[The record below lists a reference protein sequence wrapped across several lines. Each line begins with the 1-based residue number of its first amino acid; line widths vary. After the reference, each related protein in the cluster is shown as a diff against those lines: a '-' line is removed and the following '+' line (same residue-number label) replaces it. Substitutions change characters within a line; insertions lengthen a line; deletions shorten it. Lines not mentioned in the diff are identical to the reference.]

1 MTAIAAILGPR
12 TFNQDWTRIM
22 RNTPANFANVACTKA
37 LPSAAEQQSPTPRH
51 SQFSA
56 AMRSPR
62 PLLAAAFLLASIVP
76 PAFAGNFWQPLCP
89 DGALCATAGQ
99 AFVAN
104 GKVLM
109 SPGDNSDLP
118 SQWVDATTLAG
129 MTTGMRDVSIL
140 APSGNYLA
148 VSGPRFTTYDAGGN
162 LLYGHHNSSIEF
174 QVIFESH
181 ATALGPALYF
191 GATSPATVFSGL
203 TLPGQA
209 PYIYLSR
216 DEGRTDT
223 MQTAN
228 ILMDGGRTNFAVS
241 ADGQRVWVIPGPATA
256 GLWQTPVAAGGSA
269 QLDFTRL
276 SRVDDG
282 SFPADVLQ
290 FRTVHGNA
298 NAPGGYAVALAT
310 DGMYISTDSGRSWS
324 RATFSGLVDDIAF
337 PTPNSADSQ
346 VIAARGSV
354 YLSLDRGQTWSEF
367 GRGLPADQYVL
378 SAVNGGVV
386 ADGRGGVFVCGAL
399 DCAGPAFG
407 KQATSGANF
416 SRVTEFHNTTLNHYF
431 ITADENEKTAIRSG
445 AAGAGWVETGQ
456 NFWAWTPNVLEE
468 SAFVCRFYGDPVK
481 GPNSHFYS
489 ASTDECRSLLGLQLS
504 TPVSEP
510 RWNSEGYEFKVSL
523 PDAGK
528 CRSGLV
534 PIYRAYNDGFAHG
547 VDSNHRYVVDRALLA
562 PLLAN
567 GWKDEGIAFCV
578 PAAAGA

>member
-1 MTAIAAILGPR
+1 M
-12 TFNQDWTRIM
+12 
-22 RNTPANFANVACTKA
+22 
-37 LPSAAEQQSPTPRH
+37 
-51 SQFSA
+51 
-56 AMRSPR
+56 
-62 PLLAAAFLLASIVP
+62 
-76 PAFAGNFWQPLCP
+76 
-89 DGALCATAGQ
+89 
-99 AFVAN
+99 FVDR
-104 GKVLM
+104 KDT
-109 SPGDNSDLP
+109 S
-118 SQWVDATTLAG
+118 ATT
-129 MTTGMRDVSIL
+129 SK
-140 APSGNYLA
+140 P
-148 VSGPRFTTYDAGGN
+148 
-162 LLYGHHNSSIEF
+162 
-174 QVIFESH
+174 VI
-181 ATALGPALYF
+181 AIVG
-191 GATSPATVFSGL
+191 
-203 TLPGQA
+203 
-209 PYIYLSR
+209 
-216 DEGRTDT
+216 
-223 MQTAN
+223 
-228 ILMDGGRTNFAVS
+228 
-241 ADGQRVWVIPGPATA
+241 
-256 GLWQTPVAAGGSA
+256 
-269 QLDFTRL
+269 
-276 SRVDDG
+276 
-282 SFPADVLQ
+282 
-290 FRTVHGNA
+290 
-298 NAPGGYAVALAT
+298 GGYSGAAVALHLARN
-310 DGMYISTDSGRSWS
+310 DCNAQVVVFEPRSE
-324 RATFSGLVDDIAF
+324 I
-337 PTPNSADSQ
+337 
-346 VIAARGSV
+346 
-354 YLSLDRGQTWSEF
+354 

-456 NFWAWTPNVLEE
+456 NFWAWTPNVMQE

-523 PDAGK
+523 PDAGT
-528 CRSGLV
+528 CRGGLV

>member
-1 MTAIAAILGPR
+1 MT
-12 TFNQDWTRIM
+12 
-22 RNTPANFANVACTKA
+22 NTPASFVNAACAGA
-37 LPSAAEQQSPTPRH
+37 LSSTPQQKPSSLHQSLLSATLRAPR
-51 SQFSA
+51 
-56 AMRSPR
+56 R
-62 PLLAAAFLLASIVP
+62 LLAAAFLLASIVP

-109 SPGDNSDLP
+109 SPGDYSDQP
-118 SQWVDATTLAG
+118 SQWVDAATLAG
-129 MTTGMRDVSIL
+129 VTTEMRDVSIL

-174 QVIFESH
+174 SIVFESH

-191 GATSPATVFSGL
+191 GATTPATIFSGL
-203 TLPGQA
+203 TLQGQS

-228 ILMDGGRTNFAVS
+228 VLMDGGRTNFAVS

-256 GLWQTPVAAGGSA
+256 GLWQTPVATGAA
-269 QLDFTRL
+269 APDFTRL

-290 FRTVHGNA
+290 FRSVPGNA
-298 NAPGGYAVALAT
+298 NAPGGYSVALAA
-310 DGMYISTDSGRSWS
+310 DGMYVSTDAGRSWS
-324 RATFSGLVDDIAF
+324 RANFSGPVHDIAF
-337 PTPNSADSQ
+337 PAPNSPDGQ

-354 YLSLDRGQTWSEF
+354 YLSLDRGQTWSEI

-407 KQATSGANF
+407 KQATTGVNF
-416 SRVTEFHNTTLNHYF
+416 ARVTEFHNTTLNHYF

-456 NFWAWTPNVLEE
+456 NFWAWTPNVMQE

-523 PDAGK
+523 PEAGT
-528 CRSGLV
+528 CRGGLV

-578 PAAAGA
+578 PAAGGA